1 MTSSLDAEEPG
12 LASVAGGNTGGA
24 QRMLPLTSEGE
35 RQRRRFSHLSAGIG
49 EVDRFLDLWMEVLPS
64 LAGLGKR
71 PAFGS
76 AAGTVDIMVTAG
88 CFSVELNG
96 EFVASNSTSRPAS

>member
-24 QRMLPLTSEGE
+24 QPMSPLTSEEE
-35 RQRRRFSHLSAGIG
+35 RQRRRFSHLSVGMG
-49 EVDRFLDLWMEVLPS
+49 EVDRFLDLWMEVLPG

-71 PAFGS
+71 PAFDCV
-76 AAGTVDIMVTAG
+76 AGAVDIMVMAG
-88 CFSVELNG
+88 CFSVEYNG
-96 EFVASNSTSRPAS
+96 EFIASNSTSRPAP